1 MVEDIPTSAQRNRRN
16 QLFGLKDSVVLNE
29 RLEHLFLLPS
39 LVFLL
44 LVVVVPAL
52 FAGYISVTK
61 YNLTGAKGI
70 YIGLTNFQQMVHS
83 PAFLTSFGRTIF
95 FTSLA
100 VFLELLFGF
109 LVAMGLHKIS
119 RYKSFLLNFVVLP
132 MVITPAVIGYLFR
145 FMMEPSYGII
155 NYVVKLLG
163 FEAIAFTGSS
173 TWSLFSVVI
182 ADVWQWTPF
191 MALSILA
198 GLQAIPDEPF
208 EAARMDGANAWQ
220 RFKWV
225 TVPLLMPIISVSLLI
240 RGMDAF
246 RIFTKVYIMT
256 QGGPGTS
263 SEVLSMYVYQEAF
276 SFGNLGYG
284 TSVALFMLYIIL
296 IGSWIYLKYT
306 KRVEAGGGV

>member
-1 MVEDIPTSAQRNRRN
+1 MVEDVSHSTIASTRD

-44 LVVVVPAL
+44 LVVVGPAL
-52 FAGYISVTK
+52 FAGYISLTTW
-61 YNLTGAKGI
+61 NLIGNKGI
-70 YIGLTNFQQMVHS
+70 YIGLLNFQQMVHS
-83 PAFLTSFGRTIF
+83 QAFIASFGRTIL

-109 LVAMGLHKIS
+109 FVAMGLHKITQH
-119 RYKSFLLNFVVLP
+119 KSLLLNFVVLP
-132 MVITPAVIGYLFR
+132 MVITPAVIGYLFK
-145 FMMEPSYGII
+145 FLMEPSYGLI
-155 NYVVKLLG
+155 NYVIKIMG

-173 TWSLFSVVI
+173 TWSLYSVVI

-191 MALSILA
+191 MAMTILA

-208 EAARMDGANAWQ
+208 EAARMDGASAWQ

-263 SEVLSMYVYQEAF
+263 SEILSMYVYQEAF
-276 SFGNLGYG
+276 SYGNLGYG

-296 IGSWIYLKYT
+296 IGSWVYLKYT
-306 KRVEAGGGV
+306 KSVEVGGEA